1 MQWRSTVNKTNRM
14 LFSEHQRGST
24 LIEVLVTLFIMA
36 VGLLGLASMQ
46 MISIKNVNNSQYR
59 TLATDYAY
67 DMVERMRAN
76 TSGVDAGKYDS
87 LSTSSATSTSCSA
100 CSTSEVAQLDEYE
113 WSELITQDVL
123 SGGLP
128 SGSGTVTANGDV
140 YEIHI
145 EWNEQDRDSNGGLVD
160 TAEFTLS
167 VQL

>member
-1 MQWRSTVNKTNRM
+1 VISKTYGKSFNKD
-14 LFSEHQRGST
+14 QKGST

-46 MISIKNVNNSQYR
+46 IISIKNINNSQFR

-67 DMVERMRAN
+67 DMAERMRAN
-76 TSGVDAGKYDS
+76 TSGVDSGNYDS
-87 LSTSSATSTSCSA
+87 LSTSGAVETSCSLSS
-100 CSTSEVAQLDEYE
+100 CSTSEIADLDEYE
-113 WSELITQDVL
+113 WSELITQDVV

-140 YEIHI
+140 YDIHI
-145 EWNEQDRDSNGGLVD
+145 QWNEQDRDSSGGLVN